1 MRVNRTITKTMK
13 AENIQV
19 GDSITFKLEGFG
31 IFSATAQKIEDDRV
45 LFMFDDCVAER
56 TMNDVYD
63 NEGGFEASDLK
74 KWVDTEL
81 FEAFPLWMRKRMSG
95 LSIPSYGLMFGH
107 DDWYENFVPDE
118 DEQLPLMKK
127 RKNRV
132 ADFKDNYCWYWLS
145 NAVKQ
150 QISSKGFAYVFYGG
164 DANYDGAGFSGGV
177 RPVFYLSKK
186 HAAPCGRKD

>member
-19 GDSITFKLEGFG
+19 GDSITFKLKEFG
-31 IFSATAQKIEDDRV
+31 AFTATAQKVEDDKI

-74 KWVDTEL
+74 KWMDTEL

-107 DDWYENFVPDE
+107 DDWYENFEPDE

-145 NAVKQ
+145 NATKQ
-150 QISSKGFAYVFYGG
+150 QVSPTYFADVLRNGG
-164 DANYDGAGFSGGV
+164 ANCYAAGNSNGV
-177 RPVFYLSKK
+177 RPIFYLSKK